1 MCYPARMSNSTLTV
15 SEMGRMGGLA
25 RAKALSPSRRKTI
38 ARLAALTRWSKQKPA
53 KIAALDKAKP

>member
-1 MCYPARMSNSTLTV
+1 MSNSTLTV

>member
-1 MCYPARMSNSTLTV
+1 MTDKSITV

-38 ARLAALTRWSKQKPA
+38 ARLAALTRWSKQKP
-53 KIAALDKAKP
+53 KPLDIKK